1 MVRSVEENPEAPEYE
16 RSAIQIAVWGHAKII
31 RIHPFE
37 DGNGR
42 TSRAL
47 MSMILVR
54 VGLRPIPAEF
64 PRQEYY
70 AALNHY
76 FETDELEPLTNL
88 FIGVYPTI

>member
-1 MVRSVEENPEAPEYE
+1 MVRSVEENQDDPEYE
-16 RSAIQIAVWGHAKII
+16 RKAIDIAVWSHSQVI
-31 RIHPFE
+31 RVHPFE

-64 PRQEYY
+64 PKQEYY
-70 AALNHY
+70 STLNHY
-76 FETDELEPLTNL
+76 FETRDIEPLTNL
-88 FIGVYPTI
+88 LIGAYSAQ